1 MCCKTASKEHQ
12 KTKRSLGQTKILLQV
27 KEDISGIKRGVN
39 MNILSKVK
47 SSSRERVVKMEMV

>member
-1 MCCKTASKEHQ
+1 M
-12 KTKRSLGQTKILLQV
+12 LQV
-27 KEDISGIKRGVN
+27 KEDISGIKRGVNINILCGIKRGVN